1 MAGLDLA
8 EIAITSSAELHQE
21 SPPDG
26 VFTIEDVAGVG
37 VHINIAEGNK
47 CVRCFKILPEVGS
60 IKDHE
65 EVCGR
70 CAVAADKFNLPHDN
84 LN

>member
-21 SPPDG
+21 NPPDG

-37 VHINIAEGNK
+37 VRINIAEGNK

-70 CAVAADKFNLPHDN
+70 CAVAADKFSLPITT
-84 LN
+84 